1 MNFSRGHVRMLLRL
15 RLGPRVLVVMHW
27 LLFTEMMLRQS
38 AHHFVTSVV
47 VVIVVIVVVIDAF
60 VVVGIEVVVTTA
72 LVIGLTGSTF
82 ADGDDGAVVRRV
94 VHLLLHFCA
103 NRRRLERRICVG
115 AAILDAVDSR
125 MGRRITATF
134 YADADAA
141 AVVSLRRD
149 CKRRRRKRRR
159 VGVTSIRVIRN
170 RDEIRRSVAHPMV
183 SQISTI

>member
-103 NRRRLERRICVG
+103 KRMNCVG
-115 AAILDAVDSR
+115 AAMLDAVDSR

-159 VGVTSIRVIRN
+159 VGVTSIRVIRY
-170 RDEIRRSVAHPMV
+170 RDEIR
-183 SQISTI
+183 